1 MPPASWRS
9 MSVFR
14 SFRNPLDEG
23 TRAQLLAQVRANVA
37 AMSDD
42 DFAAFLETLPDSQR
56 AAVRAMRVVPS

>member
-1 MPPASWRS
+1 

-37 AMSDD
+37 AMNDD
-42 DFAAFLETLPDSQR
+42 DFAAFLDTLPDRQRGPVTALRAQSQH
-56 AAVRAMRVVPS
+56 